1 MPNKH
6 IEIFPRGWPQYHWD
20 SEDLRSA
27 WAFVTIPPQ
36 NQGYYSVQHEIP
48 RDKLEAA
55 DLKKGERY
63 RVTLTNKC
71 LGTRWWTYA
80 GLEDLEGVR
89 FRAWRAPAE
98 EEEAE
103 AEAEAARADLELNEE
118 TEMERE
124 PREQHGD
131 GPVTMG
137 EDPTMLAM
145 VVENGDVEF
154 EII

>member
-1 MPNKH
+1 M
-6 IEIFPRGWPQYHWD
+6 
-20 SEDLRSA
+20 
-27 WAFVTIPPQ
+27 TIPPK
-36 NQGYYSVQHEIP
+36 NKGSYSVRHDVP

-55 DLKKGERY
+55 DLQKGERY

-89 FRAWRAPAE
+89 LRAWRTPAE
-98 EEEAE
+98 EEEAK
-103 AEAEAARADLELNEE
+103 AEAEAMRADPELYE
-118 TEMERE
+118 EMERE
-124 PREQHGD
+124 RQGKYGN

-145 VVENGDVEF
+145 VVDAGDVEF
-154 EII
+154 EVV